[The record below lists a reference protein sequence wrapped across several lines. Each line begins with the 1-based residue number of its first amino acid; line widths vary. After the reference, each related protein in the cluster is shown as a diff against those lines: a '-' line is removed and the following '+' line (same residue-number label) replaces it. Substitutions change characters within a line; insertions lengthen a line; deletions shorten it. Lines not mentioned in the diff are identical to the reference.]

1 MSSKL
6 KLYDTARR
14 ETSEFVPIAEG
25 KASIYVCGATVQA
38 APHVGHIRSGVNFDI
53 LRRWLE
59 ASGLE
64 TTFIRNV
71 TDIDDKIIHNAGHE
85 DITWWE
91 LAARYEKEFTWAHE
105 QLGNLTPTIEP
116 RATGHIPQMFE
127 IIQTLIDKNHAYVAQ
142 GSVWFSVRSFKE
154 YGSLSGQKID
164 EMLTAQDPEKGKK
177 DPHDFALWKASK
189 DGEPFWNSPWGPGRP
204 GWHIEC
210 SAMAQAYLGNQFDI
224 HGGGLDLAFPHH
236 ENEVA
241 QSKAAGQK
249 FANYWLHNYWVT
261 QSGEKMSKSLGNTMK
276 VSEILSRFRA
286 IDVRFYLLSAHYR
299 SNLEFSDQALS
310 DAATAFSRIE
320 QFVVRSNE
328 KVGSVELAKT
338 LPPAFQEA
346 LDEDLATPSAFAVIH
361 EFVTNGNTSLANDA
375 ADLKE
380 IYVQVRTML
389 NILGLDPLN
398 KQWQKETSQD
408 ANNALDSLIQTM
420 LKQRND
426 ARAAKNFAV
435 ADSVRDALNSA
446 GILIEDTPQGS
457 RWSINKES
465 K

>member
-1 MSSKL
+1 
-6 KLYDTARR
+6 
-14 ETSEFVPIAEG
+14 
-25 KASIYVCGATVQA
+25 
-38 APHVGHIRSGVNFDI
+38 
-53 LRRWLE
+53 
-59 ASGLE
+59 
-64 TTFIRNV
+64 
-71 TDIDDKIIHNAGHE
+71 
-85 DITWWE
+85 
-91 LAARYEKEFTWAHE
+91 
-105 QLGNLTPTIEP
+105 
-116 RATGHIPQMFE
+116 
-127 IIQTLIDKNHAYVAQ
+127 
-142 GSVWFSVRSFKE
+142 
-154 YGSLSGQKID
+154 
-164 EMLTAQDPEKGKK
+164 
-177 DPHDFALWKASK
+177 
-189 DGEPFWNSPWGPGRP
+189 
-204 GWHIEC
+204 
-210 SAMAQAYLGNQFDI
+210 
-224 HGGGLDLAFPHH
+224 
-236 ENEVA
+236 
-241 QSKAAGQK
+241 
-249 FANYWLHNYWVT
+249 
-261 QSGEKMSKSLGNTMK
+261 MSKSLGNTMK

-320 QFVVRSNE
+320 QFVVRANE
-328 KVGSVELAKT
+328 KVGVVELAKT

-361 EFVTNGNTSLANDA
+361 EFVTNGNTALANDA

-398 KQWQKETSQD
+398 NQWQKETSQD

>member
-1 MSSKL
+1 MR
-6 KLYDTARR
+6 LYDTATRR
-14 ETSEFVPIAEG
+14 LRDFTPIKKGEVG
-25 KASIYVCGATVQA
+25 MYLCGATVQGS
-38 APHVGHIRSGVNFDI
+38 PHIGHIRSSMVFDV
-53 LRRWLE
+53 LRRYFEFNNYKVVLV
-59 ASGLE
+59 
-64 TTFIRNV
+64 RNV

-154 YGSLSGQKID
+154 YGALSGQKID

-320 QFVVRSNE
+320 QFVVRAYE
-328 KVGSVELAKT
+328 KVGVVELAKT

-361 EFVTNGNTSLANDA
+361 EFVTNGNTALANDA

>member
-1 MSSKL
+1 
-6 KLYDTARR
+6 
-14 ETSEFVPIAEG
+14 
-25 KASIYVCGATVQA
+25 
-38 APHVGHIRSGVNFDI
+38 
-53 LRRWLE
+53 
-59 ASGLE
+59 
-64 TTFIRNV
+64 
-71 TDIDDKIIHNAGHE
+71 
-85 DITWWE
+85 
-91 LAARYEKEFTWAHE
+91 
-105 QLGNLTPTIEP
+105 
-116 RATGHIPQMFE
+116 
-127 IIQTLIDKNHAYVAQ
+127 
-142 GSVWFSVRSFKE
+142 
-154 YGSLSGQKID
+154 
-164 EMLTAQDPEKGKK
+164 
-177 DPHDFALWKASK
+177 
-189 DGEPFWNSPWGPGRP
+189 
-204 GWHIEC
+204 
-210 SAMAQAYLGNQFDI
+210 
-224 HGGGLDLAFPHH
+224 
-236 ENEVA
+236 
-241 QSKAAGQK
+241 
-249 FANYWLHNYWVT
+249 
-261 QSGEKMSKSLGNTMK
+261 
-276 VSEILSRFRA
+276 
-286 IDVRFYLLSAHYR
+286 VRFYLLSAHYR

-320 QFVVRSNE
+320 QFVVRAYE
-328 KVGSVELAKT
+328 KVGVVELAKT

-346 LDEDLATPSAFAVIH
+346 LDEDLATPSAFAAIH
-361 EFVTNGNTSLANDA
+361 EFVTNGNTALANDA

>member
-1 MSSKL
+1 
-6 KLYDTARR
+6 
-14 ETSEFVPIAEG
+14 
-25 KASIYVCGATVQA
+25 
-38 APHVGHIRSGVNFDI
+38 
-53 LRRWLE
+53 
-59 ASGLE
+59 
-64 TTFIRNV
+64 
-71 TDIDDKIIHNAGHE
+71 
-85 DITWWE
+85 
-91 LAARYEKEFTWAHE
+91 
-105 QLGNLTPTIEP
+105 
-116 RATGHIPQMFE
+116 
-127 IIQTLIDKNHAYVAQ
+127 
-142 GSVWFSVRSFKE
+142 
-154 YGSLSGQKID
+154 
-164 EMLTAQDPEKGKK
+164 
-177 DPHDFALWKASK
+177 
-189 DGEPFWNSPWGPGRP
+189 
-204 GWHIEC
+204 
-210 SAMAQAYLGNQFDI
+210 
-224 HGGGLDLAFPHH
+224 
-236 ENEVA
+236 
-241 QSKAAGQK
+241 
-249 FANYWLHNYWVT
+249 
-261 QSGEKMSKSLGNTMK
+261 MSKSLGNTMK

-338 LPPAFQEA
+338 LPPAFQGA

>member
-1 MSSKL
+1 
-6 KLYDTARR
+6 
-14 ETSEFVPIAEG
+14 
-25 KASIYVCGATVQA
+25 
-38 APHVGHIRSGVNFDI
+38 
-53 LRRWLE
+53 
-59 ASGLE
+59 
-64 TTFIRNV
+64 
-71 TDIDDKIIHNAGHE
+71 
-85 DITWWE
+85 
-91 LAARYEKEFTWAHE
+91 
-105 QLGNLTPTIEP
+105 
-116 RATGHIPQMFE
+116 
-127 IIQTLIDKNHAYVAQ
+127 
-142 GSVWFSVRSFKE
+142 
-154 YGSLSGQKID
+154 
-164 EMLTAQDPEKGKK
+164 
-177 DPHDFALWKASK
+177 
-189 DGEPFWNSPWGPGRP
+189 
-204 GWHIEC
+204 
-210 SAMAQAYLGNQFDI
+210 MAQAYLGNQFDI

-320 QFVVRSNE
+320 QFVVRANE
-328 KVGSVELAKT
+328 KVGTVELAKT

-361 EFVTNGNTSLANDA
+361 EFVTNGNTVLANDA

-398 KQWQKETSQD
+398 NQWQKETSQD

>member
-1 MSSKL
+1 M
-6 KLYDTARR
+6 
-14 ETSEFVPIAEG
+14 I
-25 KASIYVCGATVQA
+25 
-38 APHVGHIRSGVNFDI
+38 
-53 LRRWLE
+53 
-59 ASGLE
+59 
-64 TTFIRNV
+64 
-71 TDIDDKIIHNAGHE
+71 
-85 DITWWE
+85 
-91 LAARYEKEFTWAHE
+91 
-105 QLGNLTPTIEP
+105 
-116 RATGHIPQMFE
+116 E
-127 IIQTLIDKNHAYVAQ
+127 IIQTLIEKNHAYVAE

-164 EMLTAQDPEKGKK
+164 EMLTAQDPDKGKK
-177 DPHDFALWKASK
+177 DPHDFALWKAAKK
-189 DGEPFWNSPWGPGRP
+189 DEPHWNTLWGPGRP

-241 QSKAAGQK
+241 QSKAAGQQ

-320 QFVVRSNE
+320 QFVIRASE
-328 KVGSVELAKT
+328 KVGEVNLAQELPK
-338 LPPAFQEA
+338 AFQEA
-346 LDEDLATPSAFAVIH
+346 MDEDIATPSAFAVIH
-361 EFVTNGNTSLANDA
+361 ELVTNGNTSISNNDK
-375 ADLKE
+375 DLKE
-380 IYVQVRTML
+380 IYVKVRTML
-389 NILGLDPLN
+389 DVLGLDPLN

-408 ANNALDSLIQTM
+408 ATNALDSLIQTM

-426 ARAAKNFAV
+426 ARASKNFEV

-457 RWSINKES
+457 RWTINKET